1 MMFKYSVTTATK
13 AGSVKNNA
21 QTTSFTSKYCSIV
34 RYRIYPVMIY
44 RISQSNQP
52 CILRF
57 KSCLLR
63 LALTDSIASG
73 DISIPIN
80 RRFRFAAAIAVVP
93 PPRNGSRICIPSM
106 VNLEII
112 YSASTVLCV
121 NLFRD
126 LSGLLDSIRSL
137 MELSSKGSWGFSPL
151 TNQSRCFHLT
161 TTMELFNLA
170 NCGPSS
176 LIQNTC
182 QYRSPVFG

>member
-1 MMFKYSVTTATK
+1 MSYSF
-13 AGSVKNNA
+13 
-21 QTTSFTSKYCSIV
+21 Q
-34 RYRIYPVMIY
+34 
-44 RISQSNQP
+44 
-52 CILRF
+52 
-57 KSCLLR
+57 R
-63 LALTDSIASG
+63 LAFTELIASA

-80 RRFRFAAAIAVVP
+80 RRFSFAAAIAVVP
-93 PPRNGSRICIPSM
+93 ADPRNGSKTCISSI
-106 VNLEII
+106 VSLEII

-161 TTMELFNLA
+161 TITGLFNLA

-176 LIQNTC
+176 LIQNSC